1 MRGHLN
7 WHSNWNII
15 LAIKHVIFE
24 PNLICSAKNDHKM
37 SENFILLYVKNSM
50 VYKQLKI
57 NKIDADLDM
66 LPFYQF

>member
-1 MRGHLN
+1 
-7 WHSNWNII
+7 
-15 LAIKHVIFE
+15 
-24 PNLICSAKNDHKM
+24 M
-37 SENFILLYVKNSM
+37 SENFILLLVKNSM